1 MASSIEADCDAER
14 RARATTASRTGR
26 IGAAVKRVHLVCDST
41 ADLGPAY
48 YPAHDVEVVP
58 LSIIFGEE
66 QFRDQEEMSTG
77 EFYRRMRAGGPHP
90 HTSQPS
96 PGEFAEVFQRLGGDG
111 GTVVCTT
118 ITSDLSGTA
127 GSAMQARRSLPDL
140 DIRVV
145 ETKSCGPAHGAAL
158 AMAVAIRDRGG
169 DADAIVAAVD
179 RLKPAQRLVFTV
191 ENLEY
196 LRRGGRIGAARAL
209 LGTVLSIKPILGFID
224 GKVQILDQV
233 RTYPRALDRLVQ
245 ELASAVRVWG
255 RTVATLAHAD
265 NRKGA
270 EALAAKVAAVTGEQ
284 PQIVEVGA
292 VLGCHVGPGAFGL
305 FYHPVSAVET

>member
-1 MASSIEADCDAER
+1 
-14 RARATTASRTGR
+14 
-26 IGAAVKRVHLVCDST
+26 VKPVHLVCDST
-41 ADLGPAY
+41 ADLGPSY

-58 LSIIFGEE
+58 LRIIFGDE

-90 HTSQPS
+90 RTSQPS
-96 PGEFAEVFQRLGGDG
+96 PGEFAEVFQRLGSDG

-118 ITSDLSGTA
+118 ISSDLSGTA
-127 GSAMQARRSLPDL
+127 GSAMQARQSLPDL

-158 AMAVAIRDRGG
+158 DMAVAIRDRGG
-169 DADAIVAAVD
+169 GADTILAAID
-179 RLKPAQRLVFTV
+179 RLKAAQRLVFTV
-191 ENLEY
+191 QNLEY

-209 LGTVLSIKPILGFID
+209 LGTVLSIKPVLGFID
-224 GKVQILDQV
+224 GRVQVLDQV
-233 RTYPRALDRLVQ
+233 RTYTRAADRLVQ
-245 ELASAVRVWG
+245 ELASAVRLWG

-265 NRKGA
+265 NRDGA
-270 EALAAKVAAVTGEQ
+270 EALAVKVAAVTGEP

-305 FYHPVSAVET
+305 FYHPASAVQT

>member
-1 MASSIEADCDAER
+1 MSGA
-14 RARATTASRTGR
+14 TGR

-41 ADLGPAY
+41 ADLGLAY

-66 QFRDQEEMSTG
+66 QFLDQLEMSTR

-90 HTSQPS
+90 QTSQPS
-96 PGEFAEVFQRLGGDG
+96 PGVFAEVFERLGSDG
-111 GTVVCTT
+111 GAVVCTT
-118 ITSDLSGTA
+118 ISSDLSGTA
-127 GSAMQARRSLPDL
+127 GSATQARQSLPDL

-169 DADAIVAAVD
+169 SADAIVAAID
-179 RLKPAQRLVFTV
+179 RLKAAQRLVFTV

-209 LGTVLSIKPILGFID
+209 LGTVLSIKPILAFID
-224 GKVQILDQV
+224 GKVQVLDQV
-233 RTYPRALDRLVQ
+233 RTYPRALDRVVQ

-265 NRKGA
+265 NREGA
-270 EALAAKVAAVTGEQ
+270 EALAAKVAAVTGEP
-284 PQIVEVGA
+284 PQIVEVGP

-305 FYHPVSAVET
+305 FYHPASAVQT

>member
-1 MASSIEADCDAER
+1 M
-14 RARATTASRTGR
+14 
-26 IGAAVKRVHLVCDST
+26 KPVHLVCDST
-41 ADLGPAY
+41 ADLGSAY
-48 YPAHDVEVVP
+48 YPAHGVEVVP
-58 LSIIFGEE
+58 LRIFFGNEE
-66 QFRDQEEMSTG
+66 FRDQEEMSTR

-90 HTSQPS
+90 RTSQPS
-96 PGEFAEVFQRLGGDG
+96 PGEFAEVFQRLAGGG

-118 ITSDLSGTA
+118 ISSDLSGTS
-127 GSAMQARRSLPDL
+127 GSATQARQSLPDL

-169 DADAIVAAVD
+169 SADAIVAAID
-179 RLKPAQRLVFTV
+179 RLKVAQRLIFTV

-209 LGTVLSIKPILGFID
+209 LGTVLSIKPILVFNG
-224 GKVQILDQV
+224 GKVQVLDQV

-245 ELASAVRVWG
+245 ELGSAVRAWG

-265 NRKGA
+265 NRQGA
-270 EALAAKVAAVTGEQ
+270 EALAAKVAAITGE
-284 PQIVEVGA
+284 PPEIVEVGA

-305 FYHPVSAVET
+305 FYHPASAVQT

>member
-1 MASSIEADCDAER
+1 M
-14 RARATTASRTGR
+14 
-26 IGAAVKRVHLVCDST
+26 KPVHLVCDST
-41 ADLGPAY
+41 ADLGSAY

-58 LSIIFGEE
+58 LRVIFGDE
-66 QFRDQEEMSTG
+66 QFRDQEEMSTR

-90 HTSQPS
+90 RTSQPS
-96 PGEFAEVFQRLGGDG
+96 PGEFAEVFQRLAGDG

-118 ITSDLSGTA
+118 ISSDLSGTA
-127 GSAMQARRSLPDL
+127 GSAMQARESLPDL

-169 DADAIVAAVD
+169 GADAILAAID
-179 RLKPAQRLVFTV
+179 RLKAMQHLVFTV

-196 LRRGGRIGAARAL
+196 LRRGGRIGTARAL
-209 LGTVLSIKPILGFID
+209 LGTVLSIKPILVFRD
-224 GKVQILDQV
+224 GKVQVLDQV
-233 RTYPRALDRLVQ
+233 RTYTRALDRLVQ
-245 ELASAVRVWG
+245 ELAAAVRVWG

-265 NRKGA
+265 NRDGA
-270 EALAAKVAAVTGEQ
+270 EALAAKVAAVTGDP

-305 FYHPVSAVET
+305 FYHPASAVQT